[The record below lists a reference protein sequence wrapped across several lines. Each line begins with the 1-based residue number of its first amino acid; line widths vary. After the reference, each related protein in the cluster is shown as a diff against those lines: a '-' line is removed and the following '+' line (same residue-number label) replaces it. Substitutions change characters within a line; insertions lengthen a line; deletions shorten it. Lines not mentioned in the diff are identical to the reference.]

1 MHIPLD
7 PVTKTTKG
15 LGFVTFLDPQNALRA
30 FEELDK
36 TSFQG
41 RLIHI
46 LPAAEQRRD
55 GVQGVEEID
64 TSGKK
69 SLKSEREKKRKETS
83 NKEFNWSMLYM
94 NVSFTNFFY
103 PTYTTYT
110 LRTDNI

>member
-36 TSFQG
+36 TSLLG

-46 LPAAEQRRD
+46 LPAAEKRRD

-94 NVSFTNFFY
+94 NVS
-103 PTYTTYT
+103 TT
-110 LRTDNI
+110 LSPEALC